1 MIKEFTLQTLDS
13 PVIKDLLGRMQRIRP
28 ETRALWG
35 RMNAHQMV
43 CHLND
48 SFSLAMGDKTASEDI
63 NVFSRTLIKWVALYA
78 PLRWPKGVPT
88 RPEMD
93 QLREVRAPWNF
104 RMIKPRWPPR
114 SNGSRGSPIPS
125 SSLVIRPSVN
135 SPNGNGFAGVTYT
148 QITTSASSECRRW
161 HFGERRPDCR
171 PPMRKAPGVPWRLRW
186 IIGERESSYR
196 YSLR

>member
-93 QLREVRAPWNF
+93 QLR
-104 RMIKPRWPPR
+104 
-114 SNGSRGSPIPS
+114 GGT
-125 SSLVIRPSVN
+125 RPVEFSHDKAALAAAIERFARQ
-135 SPNGNGFAGVTYT
+135 PNTFQFARHPT
-148 QITTSASSECRRW
+148 
-161 HFGERRPDCR
+161 FGELTKWEWIRWGYLHADHHFRQF
-171 PPMRKAPGVPWRLRW
+171 GV
-186 IIGERESSYR
+186 
-196 YSLR
+196 